1 MTVEQL
7 PLEVQEISKTL
18 VLAPFSFKICK
29 PTTNPAP
36 QLPILYLHTVW
47 PLEAKLCAENR
58 LMFQLNTYCN
68 YRYKFCYLWCLV
80 CCKCHLLNQ
89 WPEAQYYRLVTS
101 PRNSCQCVRYFL
113 RRLLFPQ
120 NCSVH
125 YFGFLQ
131 VSVDISGNTSTIQL
145 LVCVLAIYA
154 SNW

>member
-18 VLAPFSFKICK
+18 VLAPFPFKICK

-68 YRYKFCYLWCLV
+68 YHYKFCYLWCLV

-101 PRNSCQCVRYFL
+101 PRNSCQCVRYF
-113 RRLLFPQ
+113 P
-120 NCSVH
+120 
-125 YFGFLQ
+125 
-131 VSVDISGNTSTIQL
+131 STIAVSTEL
-145 LVCVLAIYA
+145 LRTLLWLSSSFCRYLWKYKHNPAFGVCAGHIKLC
-154 SNW
+154 